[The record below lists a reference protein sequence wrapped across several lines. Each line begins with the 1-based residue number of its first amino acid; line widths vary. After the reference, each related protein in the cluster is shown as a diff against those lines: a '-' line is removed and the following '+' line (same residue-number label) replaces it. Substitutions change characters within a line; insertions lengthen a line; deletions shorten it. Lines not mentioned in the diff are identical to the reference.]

1 MQDLS
6 VALTGGDVLPGEGY
20 LENTPVLEAHTGTQP
35 DLFLRWNRVPL
46 SAHAIDI
53 VVFLH
58 GFSQQGG
65 DMLLPEKVERSGL
78 DLSGRVRPTLAML
91 PRGNWIRHYYYD
103 FPSLLSGGIDRLVNY
118 GLWRFSRAV
127 GSAQPGAE
135 RAFSVDRFILA
146 AHSGGGMPAVD
157 AIAGASRAPHEFYV
171 FDGLYGRDPAKG
183 DPLQGLET
191 VEAWLADR
199 LRREPKHEGALRVV
213 YIEQQTGPFSRKV
226 GELIARDLSAADP
239 ACVASMSRRYR
250 VEVSRVQHS
259 QIARR
264 CMPELLAA
272 PDAQFN
278 WLE

>member
-1 MQDLS
+1 MQHPSVTLS
-6 VALTGGDVLPGEGY
+6 DGGVSPDEGY
-20 LENTPVLEAHTGTQP
+20 LEETPVLREHAGTQP
-35 DLFLRWNRVPL
+35 DLFLRWNRIPL
-46 SAHAIDI
+46 SAQAIDV

-65 DMLLPEKVERSGL
+65 EMPLAEKVERSGL
-78 DLSGRVRPTLAML
+78 DLSGRGRPTVAML

-103 FPSLLSGGIDRLVNY
+103 FPALLAGGIDQLVDY
-118 GLWRFSRAV
+118 GVSQFSRALA
-127 GSAQPGAE
+127 SHPFA
-135 RAFSVDRFILA
+135 VDRFILA

-157 AIAGASRAPHEFYV
+157 IVAEASRPPDEFYV
-171 FDGLYGRDPAKG
+171 FDGLYGRDPASG
-183 DPLQGLET
+183 NPLRGLE
-191 VEAWLADR
+191 VIDSWLGDR
-199 LRREPKHEGALRVV
+199 LRREPEREGALRVI

-226 GELIARDLSAADP
+226 AELIAGRLTAVDPVRAA
-239 ACVASMSRRYR
+239 SLSRRYR
-250 VEVSRVQHS
+250 VEISRVQHS